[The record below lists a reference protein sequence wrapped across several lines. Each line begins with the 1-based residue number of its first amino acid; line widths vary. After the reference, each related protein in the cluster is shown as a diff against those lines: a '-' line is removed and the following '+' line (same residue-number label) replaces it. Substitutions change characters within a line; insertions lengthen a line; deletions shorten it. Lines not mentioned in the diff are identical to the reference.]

1 MNSILN
7 NVFKKGNFN
16 KNKNQKQNLNNI
28 NNINLE
34 NENQIQIDENEEIMN
49 EEFNFENYNNDN
61 NNNNNEDYEG
71 NNFNTGYISSN
82 KNDKVTKGK
91 KKDNNNLRDNN
102 EKNKNEDEKEIKDDE
117 SINKEN
123 NKKENEIKVIEDNNK
138 NIENKEEINENKKEN
153 EDINMS
159 INEINENNIEN
170 EELNN
175 NKNKEDNYT
184 IPEKINEIPDSKYII
199 NTTEN
204 IKKNDYEEENLMEID
219 NLENKNETLSKNY
232 FNEYINSTNNNNSNE
247 LIKQFYSSIIQLSQN
262 QIIKLTSLLKTIL
275 TPNIQSKLTGNYK
288 TGKRLNMKKIISFIA
303 SNYRQDKIWLRR
315 TLPFNRDYYITIS
328 IDNSLS
334 MKSNNIGYY
343 AIQTLII
350 LVNSLQKVGIDNLNI
365 NLINDDCIILY
376 DYNKEKSLLNSEKLI
391 DIIKHFKFNFA
402 SNNSLDFSMR
412 NFLIKNIK
420 NIENST
426 VNSNK
431 LKYNINFIISD
442 GRMNKDNVKGLTALA
457 KEKGILYVFIII
469 DKYKFEDNNSIIKSQ
484 SVSFDENGNLK
495 VKNYL
500 EDFPF
505 QYYVIVQDIEDLPY
519 VVKGILVKWIENIN

>member
-1 MNSILN
+1 MRN
-7 NVFKKGNFN
+7 
-16 KNKNQKQNLNNI
+16 
-28 NNINLE
+28 
-34 NENQIQIDENEEIMN
+34 
-49 EEFNFENYNNDN
+49 
-61 NNNNNEDYEG
+61 
-71 NNFNTGYISSN
+71 
-82 KNDKVTKGK
+82 
-91 KKDNNNLRDNN
+91 NN
-102 EKNKNEDEKEIKDDE
+102 EKNKNEDEKEINEEE
-117 SINKEN
+117 SINQEK
-123 NKKENEIKVIEDNNK
+123 NKKETEIKVIEDNSIDDNK
-138 NIENKEEINENKKEN
+138 NNEEIIDENKKEN
-153 EDINMS
+153 EDIKMS
-159 INEINENNIEN
+159 INEINENNSEK

-184 IPEKINEIPDSKYII
+184 IPEKLNEIPDSKYII

-204 IKKNDYEEENLMEID
+204 IKNDFEEENLMEID
-219 NLENKNETLSKNY
+219 NLENKNDSISKNY
-232 FNEYINSTNNNNSNE
+232 FNDYINSNNNMNNSNE
-247 LIKQFYSSIIQLSQN
+247 LIKQFYSSLIQLSQN

-275 TPNIQSKLTGNYK
+275 TPNVQSKLTGNYK

-420 NIENST
+420 NIENAT
-426 VNSNK
+426 ANSNK

-469 DKYKFEDNNSIIKSQ
+469 DKFKFEDNNSIIKSQ
-484 SVSFDENGNLK
+484 SVSFDENGDLK

-505 QYYVIVQDIEDLPY
+505 QYYIIVQDIEDLPD